1 MPPVGFEPAILASER
16 PQTLAL
22 DLESAT
28 NVGNRS
34 EREKLHQNK
43 RYVLYTAN
51 TANSDHNSLFLFTK
65 TGELNYSKSKE
76 GH

>member
-1 MPPVGFEPAILASER
+1 MSPAGFEPAILASKR

-22 DLESAT
+22 HLESAT

-34 EREKLHQNK
+34 ERDKLHQNK
-43 RYVLYTAN
+43 RYVIYTGN

-65 TGELNYSKSKE
+65 TGELN
-76 GH
+76 HC